1 MWLCGNMV
9 EPDKNLAPKVMNTI
23 IIISIMELAVLLAD
37 LQLVDCAN
45 VWVVFEIAPLYIK
58 GHSTP

>member
-1 MWLCGNMV
+1 MV

-37 LQLVDCAN
+37 PQLVDCAN